1 MTEVSD
7 IATEIRETKMLDKS
21 VLEWMESLGDQAD
34 EVIGMMFAAA
44 EVEMTLRLL
53 RFEIDAEQS
62 QCK

>member
-1 MTEVSD
+1 MATVWD
-7 IATEIRETKMLDKS
+7 IATEIRETKVLDKS

-53 RFEIDAEQS
+53 RLEIDAERFQ
-62 QCK
+62 

>member
-1 MTEVSD
+1 MAAVWD
-7 IATEIRETKMLDKS
+7 IATEIRETKVLDKS

-53 RFEIDAEQS
+53 RFEIDAERS
-62 QCK
+62 Q